1 MHSATSRVAAASVT
15 AEPAR
20 ERLRVSSALATV
32 VFWAALLVFGALR
45 PGYSQF
51 TKAVSELG
59 AIGSPY
65 ALAWNLVGFILP
77 GLLLARGGARIA
89 SALDRPRG
97 GTWWA
102 LVLTGLAFAGT
113 GVFPA
118 VIVNGTP
125 AMRAPLTVGHI
136 IMMMASSGCWLVAL
150 VLLIRRVPQWMR
162 PVMLALTCVAVAGL
176 AANVFHDLIPLLA
189 YRPGLAQR
197 LGFAGFFAWYVGMS
211 SLTSAVPARRLSS
224 KKLVG

>member
-1 MHSATSRVAAASVT
+1 MSAASH
-15 AEPAR
+15 AAPPAR
-20 ERLRVSSALATV
+20 DRLWVSSVLGAV

-59 AIGSPY
+59 AIGAPH

-77 GLLLARGGARIA
+77 GLLLAHGGARIA
-89 SALDRPRG
+89 SALDRPLG
-97 GTWWA
+97 GSWWA
-102 LVLTGLAFAGT
+102 LVFAGLAFAGT

-118 VIVNGTP
+118 VIVDGNP
-125 AMRAPLTVGHI
+125 AMRSPLTMGHI
-136 IMMMASSGCWLVAL
+136 AMLLASSACWLVAL
-150 VLLIRRVPQWMR
+150 VLLIRRLPQSMR
-162 PVMLALTCVAVAGL
+162 PLMFALTCVALAGL

-197 LGFAGFFAWYVGMS
+197 LGFAGFFIWFVGMS
-211 SLTSAVPARRLSS
+211 SAISAVPALRLPHRKADQVPRS
-224 KKLVG
+224 LA